1 MLLELENYLGRGG
14 GLNMDV
20 QVVLRGKN
28 VVVVVVLFLHELVDV
43 GLAVGELEGRGLHS
57 VADVSLVE
65 SITLSLL
72 RAVLLGDV

>member
-1 MLLELENYLGRGG
+1 
-14 GLNMDV
+14 MDV

-57 VADVSLVE
+57 VAVVSLV
-65 SITLSLL
+65 IRIALSLL